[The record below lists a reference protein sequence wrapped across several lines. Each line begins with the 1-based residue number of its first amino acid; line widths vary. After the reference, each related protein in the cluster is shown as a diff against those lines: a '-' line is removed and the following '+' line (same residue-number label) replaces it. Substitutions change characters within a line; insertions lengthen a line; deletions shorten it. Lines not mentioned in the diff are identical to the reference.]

1 MQPVQ
6 ASAPKLVHPRD
17 YHGETWHTDYGSV
30 LREAVF
36 GVNDGLVSMLG
47 IVAGVTASGL
57 GHLHVVMAALVAVI
71 AATVSMALGSYLSSR
86 SENDFYAAE
95 VARERREIEEV
106 PDHEMREIEE
116 IYTGYGF
123 APDEVEMIKRRFAQN
138 HDLWLEFMLRD
149 ELGIIRSS
157 EENPARNAG
166 IMALAVLLGS
176 VPPVLP
182 YLVLSSTSA
191 ALRLAIILSA
201 IAAFGLGALKSTVAK
216 GTWWGS
222 GFTFLLVAAVAAV
235 VGIGVGAL
243 VPHLFHASASA
254 ALAR

>member
-1 MQPVQ
+1 MQ
-6 ASAPKLVHPRD
+6 AKAEKLVHPRD

-86 SENDFYAAE
+86 SENDFYASE
-95 VARERREIEEV
+95 VERERREIEEV
-106 PDHEMREIEE
+106 PEHELQEIEE

-138 HDLWLEFMLRD
+138 KELWLEFMLRD
-149 ELGIIRSS
+149 ELGIIQSS
-157 EENPARNAG
+157 QEQPWRNAL
-166 IMALAVLLGS
+166 IMAAAVLVGSAPPVVPYLLLGS
-176 VPPVLP
+176 TSTALRVAI
-182 YLVLSSTSA
+182 VLSG
-191 ALRLAIILSA
+191 L
-201 IAAFGLGALKSTVAK
+201 AAFSLGALKSRVAK
-216 GTWWGS
+216 GSWYGS
-222 GFTFLLVAAVAAV
+222 GLTFLMVAAVAAV
-235 VGIGVGAL
+235 VGIGVGAII
-243 VPHLFHASASA
+243 PHLFHAGAGAAAA

>member
-1 MQPVQ
+1 MQ
-6 ASAPKLVHPRD
+6 AKATKLVHPRD
-17 YHGETWHTDYGSV
+17 YHGESWHTDYGSV

-86 SENDFYAAE
+86 SENDFYASE
-95 VARERREIEEV
+95 VERERREIEEV
-106 PDHEMREIEE
+106 PDHEMKEIEE

-123 APDEVEMIKRRFAQN
+123 TPDEVAMLQHRFSQN
-138 HDLWLEFMLRD
+138 HELWLEFMLRD
-149 ELGIIRSS
+149 ELGIIRASQ
-157 EENPARNAG
+157 EQPARNAA
-166 IMALAVLLGS
+166 IMAAAVLVGS

-182 YLVLSSTSA
+182 YLLLSSASTSLHVA
-191 ALRLAIILSA
+191 MALSGL
-201 IAAFGLGALKSTVAK
+201 AAFGLGALKASVAK

-222 GFTFLLVAAVAAV
+222 GLTFLLVAAVAAA
-235 VGIGVGAL
+235 VGIGVGAI
-243 VPHLFHASASA
+243 VPHLFHSAVSVG
-254 ALAR
+254 LAR